1 MSDGSVGRSKSPE
14 KIKFLVLSINRV
26 SVFTQDAPLNIQ
38 SKSLHGKPYFLFPD
52 VLKRW
57 SFQKNCAGIW
67 SFLYYRERWYF
78 FFPKIWSYTLDGKW
92 KMIFLKKIH
101 GNMIFS
107 SNFLKRWSFQKG
119 LCRHMIFLVLF
130 GKLVF
135 FSRKHDIFS
144 LGRKWKTVFLR
155 KYMETWCI
163 ALQRRK
169 TGNII
174 YRIEV
179 WLLKFIRLEIFY
191 NEYSTILCTIQPS
204 GVVFGG
210 VLEGQSR
217 KLLVH

>member
-1 MSDGSVGRSKSPE
+1 M
-14 KIKFLVLSINRV
+14 
-26 SVFTQDAPLNIQ
+26 
-38 SKSLHGKPYFLFPD
+38 
-52 VLKRW
+52 
-57 SFQKNCAGIW
+57 
-67 SFLYYRERWYF
+67 
-78 FFPKIWSYTLDGKW
+78 
-92 KMIFLKKIH
+92 H

-144 LGRKWKTVFLR
+144 LGRKWKTVFIR

-169 TGNII
+169 TGNIK

-179 WLLKFIRLEIFY
+179 WLLLKFIRLEIFY
-191 NEYSTILCTIQPS
+191 KRIFLNTLYHSTLRSCVWRCAWAPIKEIISPLGDRLLFQKCKS
-204 GVVFGG
+204 SSKNF
-210 VLEGQSR
+210 LE
-217 KLLVH
+217 